1 MTRKALGR
9 GLRALIPEAE
19 PLTPAVTAV
28 EAEGPVTTIPVDR
41 IRRSRHQPRQH
52 FDPARLEE
60 LASSIRQKGLLQPIL
75 VRRSGDSY
83 ELIAGERRLRAAV
96 QAGLTEIP
104 ALVRDL
110 TDGEA
115 AEVAIIEN
123 VQREDLDPIEK
134 AKAFKRLQEEF
145 GLTQDLISERIGSDR
160 SSVANFMRLLQ
171 LPVAIQAMVSRGT
184 LSMGHARALVTMESA
199 ERQAFLAT
207 RCSEEGWSVREL
219 ERAVREAARVITP
232 PGRKASTVPRVTMSA
247 DDADLVNR
255 AQHHLGTKVHLKRV
269 GARGELSIEFYSDN
283 DLERILRRIGV
294 LPPNRD

>member
-1 MTRKALGR
+1 M
-9 GLRALIPEAE
+9 
-19 PLTPAVTAV
+19 
-28 EAEGPVTTIPVDR
+28 
-41 IRRSRHQPRQH
+41 
-52 FDPARLEE
+52 
-60 LASSIRQKGLLQPIL
+60 
-75 VRRSGDSY
+75 RRSGDFY

-96 QAGLTEIP
+96 QAGLAEIP
-104 ALVRDL
+104 AVVRDM

-134 AKAFKRLQEEF
+134 ARAFKRLQEEF

-171 LPVAIQAMVSRGT
+171 LPAAIQSMVSRGT

-199 ERQAFLAT
+199 ERQAALAT
-207 RCSEEGWSVREL
+207 QCSDEGWSVREL
-219 ERAVREAARVITP
+219 ERAVREAAKVITP
-232 PGRKASTVPRVTMSA
+232 VARKASFVSQVTLSA

-255 AQHHLGTKVHLKRV
+255 AQHHLGTKVHLKRA
-269 GARGELSIEFYSDN
+269 GTRGELSIEFYSDN